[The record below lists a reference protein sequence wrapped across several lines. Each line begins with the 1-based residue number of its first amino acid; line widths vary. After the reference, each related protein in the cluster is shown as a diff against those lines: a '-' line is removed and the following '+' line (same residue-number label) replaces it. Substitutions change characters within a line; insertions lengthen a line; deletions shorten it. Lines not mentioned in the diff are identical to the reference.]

1 MNTLTMLEFRK
12 NAAACLKKISAG
24 KSFMLTHRGKPVAIL
39 SPCQNRQAPIL
50 PDDPAL
56 NLSTFAVDGPGGK
69 CTSRKADQLLY
80 EQK

>member
-12 NAAACLKKISAG
+12 NAAAYLKKLSTG
-24 KSFMLTHRGKPVAIL
+24 HSFILTHRGKPVAIL
-39 SPCQNRQAPIL
+39 SPCQNRQAPIP

-69 CTSRKADQLLY
+69 CTSRKADQLIY
-80 EQK
+80 GQK